1 MPDTQSKVPPVE
13 GNIPPAVQKWGK
25 ALNEDY
31 QKPCNSFRDRAYNF
45 HRSLFPLWQHSCGW
59 RATANA
65 GLPTLSVPI
74 RNTCCPGKEDF
85 SQKQESPC
93 IKKSDH
99 QPMKGGDA
107 EEEWRLCNDSP
118 ESRERHGK
126 DGWKPMKNPDNNR
139 FPPAGHGKRCRNMR
153 AVQMIAVPICSRNMT
168 AMYPDMRNILPNMAG
183 ITKIMKCSDGK
194 SHSWSVLL
202 HVLILCSFFTPLFF
216 ILYSIIDFILW
227 FTSL

>member
-1 MPDTQSKVPPVE
+1 MRTIKNHAILFLIGLTISTGAFSLSGNTAAAEEPPQMRDYRLSLFQS
-13 GNIPPAVQKWGK
+13 GTPAVPERK
-25 ALNEDY
+25 
-31 QKPCNSFRDRAYNF
+31 
-45 HRSLFPLWQHSCGW
+45 
-59 RATANA
+59 
-65 GLPTLSVPI
+65 I
-74 RNTCCPGKEDF
+74 F

-126 DGWKPMKNPDNNR
+126 DGWKPMKDPDNNR
-139 FPPAGHGKRCRNMR
+139 ASRRPDMAKRCRNMR

-194 SHSWSVLL
+194 SHS
-202 HVLILCSFFTPLFF
+202 
-216 ILYSIIDFILW
+216 
-227 FTSL
+227 